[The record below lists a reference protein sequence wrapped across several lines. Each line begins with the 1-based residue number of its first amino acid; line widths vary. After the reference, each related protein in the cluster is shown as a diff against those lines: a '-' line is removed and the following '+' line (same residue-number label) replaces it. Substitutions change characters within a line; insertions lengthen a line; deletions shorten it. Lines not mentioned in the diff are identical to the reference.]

1 MSYDLAVWE
10 GDRPAD
16 AVAAASDVERLYDRY
31 VASEAQAEPT
41 ARVAGYVAALL
52 ERYPDIGTEAGA
64 GSPWS
69 TGPLISEA
77 CGPLVYFSMVWSR
90 CEEVSASAT
99 QLAEEHGLHCYDP
112 QVRQLRTPW
121 GRPWRFELTSARGHA
136 VRDPDPDLVRKVL
149 VEVSADY
156 YFAVLTRSD
165 DWYLQVGYGLQAG
178 TRSGWYALERRD
190 GALDQHYRA
199 EVTDLEEVV
208 RAFVGFT
215 QDDPTIV
222 HRFPWRTYSV

>member
-1 MSYDLAVWE
+1 MPLTRDEAINRIAGGVLGGATPRFVFPY
-10 GDRPAD
+10 GP
-16 AVAAASDVERLYDRY
+16 DV
-31 VASEAQAEPT
+31 
-41 ARVAGYVAALL
+41 
-52 ERYPDIGTEAGA
+52 
-64 GSPWS
+64 
-69 TGPLISEA
+69 
-77 CGPLVYFSMVWSR
+77 
-90 CEEVSASAT
+90 
-99 QLAEEHGLHCYDP
+99 
-112 QVRQLRTPW
+112 
-121 GRPWRFELTSARGHA
+121 
-136 VRDPDPDLVRKVL
+136 VRKVL